1 MSWPRMSSEREDDA
15 VEDDGVLVTTPSPSA
30 KSGTSSSFAV
40 EDASGGL
47 PSVMRRPS
55 APSLVADEIDAPHI
69 ASLVE
74 QFHGTWRRDGIR
86 VKAAGFEQAD
96 RIPLDPQVYAPSNDD
111 DVPIEATDEPSSETG
126 ASSAPPS
133 TGESRSDDEEDEDE
147 EDATK
152 ERNRGPGERPD
163 VGALPLMQLCE
174 PTYGADI
181 RGVSTPSSPHR
192 ASIDADGARSVEHR
206 FTVTVRA
213 VSFEAG
219 ALERVEGHIALVDLG
234 QNAFNTEH
242 GVRGRISED
251 MHFAWN

>member
-1 MSWPRMSSEREDDA
+1 MSSEVEDDA

-147 EDATK
+147 DDATK

-174 PTYGADI
+174 PTY
-181 RGVSTPSSPHR
+181 RGYTRCLDALLAPSRLHR
-192 ASIDADGARSVEHR
+192 RGRPRSAEHR

-242 GVRGRISED
+242 AVRGRISD
-251 MHFAWN
+251 RRAHV